1 MEINYATVLVCLAAI
16 VTAFVTTF
24 LRGFQNKNVAGGH
37 QKLAFFFG
45 YAMNICDVLTIGIVV
60 ANGMFIAMFAG
71 FGAGLGWVI
80 SMRVHDKIMKKRL
93 KEIEAEKKIK
103 KRSKQEDRIR
113 DVVIQVLKERGVDDP
128 QRLIDE
134 IESDINKEEIE
145 IEDNIRFNLN
155 KEPA

>member
-1 MEINYATVLVCLAAI
+1 MEFNYGTVLVCLAAI
-16 VTAFVTTF
+16 LTAFVTTF

-71 FGAGLGWVI
+71 FGAGLGWVV

-103 KRSKQEDRIR
+103 KRSKQEERMR
-113 DVVIQVLKERGVDDP
+113 DVVIQVLKERGIDDP

-134 IESDINKEEIE
+134 LESDIDKEDAGIE
-145 IEDNIRFNLN
+145 SNLHY
-155 KEPA
+155 KTRQEPV